1 MIYITSSIKK
11 YWIAACIFCFLEI
24 IALKFKSDG
33 LAIVCMGVIWFMT
46 FIGYGIEGMRYTDYY
61 KEHYR
66 EEYNKMLRENRGIR
80 KGLKAQL
87 TFDPGDGELKILQ
100 KRLINYFRFIVFS
113 VVAPSMILLI
123 FG

>member
-11 YWIAACIFCFLEI
+11 YWIAVSIFCFLEI

-33 LAIVCMGVIWFMT
+33 LAIVCIGVIWFMT

-66 EEYNKMLRENRGIR
+66 EEYNKMLSERRGMR
-80 KGLKAQL
+80 NGLKAQI
-87 TFDPGDGELKILQ
+87 TFDPGDRELKILQ
-100 KRLINYFRFIVFS
+100 QRLKNYFHFILFS
-113 VVAPSMILLI
+113 VVVPSIILLI